1 MLYHLYQIIHPR
13 QERLVTRPPQR
24 LPRHSSPR
32 SERRTNEI
40 DRRPRVGLI
49 FPPVS
54 QRLQESKKWFGLR
67 LCCLAIK
74 GRAKK
79 TQRTFKKTLSN
90 IHGPVASGIRT
101 FSDSDSQLN
110 LQTPSEKEDMD
121 KSVYGCLS
129 PNFSPIGSRTSLRT
143 SPDNFTLGRVWQVF
157 YTHLLSDDSFAAD
170 NWRALSA
177 EVWQLAQVALELPAM
192 ALPVAMCC

>member
-1 MLYHLYQIIHPR
+1 M
-13 QERLVTRPPQR
+13 
-24 LPRHSSPR
+24 
-32 SERRTNEI
+32 
-40 DRRPRVGLI
+40 
-49 FPPVS
+49 
-54 QRLQESKKWFGLR
+54 K
-67 LCCLAIK
+67 
-74 GRAKK
+74 
-79 TQRTFKKTLSN
+79 RTFKKTLSN